1 MRNIELKVKL
11 NLKDIQAYLDTIKP
25 SYIGRL
31 KQKDT
36 YFLLGNE
43 RLKIREENDKA
54 ELVYYVRENK
64 AESRDSRYFIL
75 RLNKHFLGFIKNVLC
90 LLLGV
95 KKVVE
100 KQRELYIYKNTRI
113 HLDKVDRLGEFL
125 ELETMVKDDSKYG
138 EYQLEQIKIIS
149 LLHLY
154 NYQKVAFSYSDL
166 EWSNG
171 GR

>member
-11 NLKDIQAYLDTIKP
+11 NLKDIKAYLDTIKP

-54 ELVYYVRENK
+54 ELIYYVRENK

-75 RLNKHFLGFIKNVLC
+75 RLNKHFLGSRVDPSLTVTKASMY
-90 LLLGV
+90 LL
-95 KKVVE
+95 
-100 KQRELYIYKNTRI
+100 N
-113 HLDKVDRLGEFL
+113 
-125 ELETMVKDDSKYG
+125 
-138 EYQLEQIKIIS
+138 S
-149 LLHLY
+149 LLSG
-154 NYQKVAFSYSDL
+154 QIADV
-166 EWSNG
+166 ENG
-171 GR
+171 VTLNRVLTVYLLDHWEFRSLWLSGFPPTA